1 MGTDGRRLLSGV
13 MIPVVTPMS
22 EPGTPSAA
30 AATALLQGLAAAGAR
45 GLMLFGSNGEGPLL
59 PVSRLAGFAEQ
70 MARQWRELT
79 GGPVLCNV
87 TAAGTAE
94 ALERAAAVA
103 PARPDALVLS
113 PPIYF
118 RHRDDEIA
126 AHYAALADLGIP
138 LVAYNA
144 PRYSNPLGPAA
155 IDRLVAMPH
164 VVGIKDSS
172 GDLDLLRHI
181 VSAARS
187 RPDFGV
193 SQGAENHLLAAL
205 RLGADGIVPGIANL
219 APRLAVELVTA
230 HESGRD
236 ADAEDAQRVL
246 DRLLALHSVR
256 PGVPAIKAV
265 LDHRGLCP
273 PHVAAPFAPCTEA
286 ERRDLIALLGN
297 DDKHLLPRR

>member
-193 SQGAENHLLAAL
+193 SQGRRTTCSRRCGSAPTASSRASPTW
-205 RLGADGIVPGIANL
+205 RPGSPSSSSRPTSPGGTPTRRTRSECSTGCSPCTPYGRECPRSRPCSTTAGCARRMWPRPSRR
-219 APRLAVELVTA
+219 APRPNGAT
-230 HESGRD
+230 
-236 ADAEDAQRVL
+236 
-246 DRLLALHSVR
+246 
-256 PGVPAIKAV
+256 
-265 LDHRGLCP
+265 
-273 PHVAAPFAPCTEA
+273 
-286 ERRDLIALLGN
+286 
-297 DDKHLLPRR
+297 